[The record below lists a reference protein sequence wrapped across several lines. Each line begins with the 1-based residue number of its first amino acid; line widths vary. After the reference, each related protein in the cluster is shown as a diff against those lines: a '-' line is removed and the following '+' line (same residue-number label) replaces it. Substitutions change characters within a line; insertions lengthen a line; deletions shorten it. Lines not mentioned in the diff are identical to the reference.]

1 MAPCEFCVSEP
12 IMAETIMDAAK
23 PADPAKRSN
32 DRWPLLARMA
42 IIFGGAGAMWAGVF
56 ILMRLLR

>member
-1 MAPCEFCVSEP
+1 
-12 IMAETIMDAAK
+12 MAETIMDAAK